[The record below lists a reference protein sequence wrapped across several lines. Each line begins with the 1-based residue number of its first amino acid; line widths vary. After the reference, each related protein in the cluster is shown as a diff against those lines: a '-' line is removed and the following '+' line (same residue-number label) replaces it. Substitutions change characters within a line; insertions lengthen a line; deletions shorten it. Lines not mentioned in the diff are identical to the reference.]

1 MLRRMVRCIV
11 IALLLLPLAARAQF
25 KGFPTEVHFP
35 SVTVGN
41 IPAGPE
47 ITGWIFRPPGPG
59 PFPAIILAHTCAGY
73 GSPVSSSSKANVWG
87 WRMAGWGYL
96 VLAPDSF
103 RPRGKSEVCRKP
115 GIVTPDM
122 RVADIA
128 GALDYL
134 ATRPDVIKGSIG
146 LIGHSHGGSTA
157 VRAVQNE
164 YRLAVRGLKGAV
176 AYYPGCSADRDRN
189 VGLPLLVLIGNDDDE
204 TLADWCRRLQAAG
217 FTRPKLADV
226 IYYPGVGHSF
236 DRAADDGAA
245 ADAEARTKAFFDRML
260 LNK

>member
-1 MLRRMVRCIV
+1 MVRCIT
-11 IALLLLPLAARAQF
+11 IALVLLLPLGARAQLQ
-25 KGFPTEVHFP
+25 GFPTEVRFP
-35 SVTVGN
+35 SVTVGS

-47 ITGWIFRPPGPG
+47 VTGWIFQLPGLG

-73 GSPVSSSSKANVWG
+73 GLHTASFTNVWG
-87 WRMAGWGYL
+87 WRLVSWGYL

-103 RPRGKSEVCRKP
+103 RPRGKSNVCRKP

-122 RVADIA
+122 RVADIG

-157 VRAVQNE
+157 LRSVQNE
-164 YRLAVRGLKGAV
+164 YRLAARGLKGAV

-217 FTRPKLADV
+217 FVRPKLVDV
-226 IYYPGVGHSF
+226 TYYPGAGHSF
-236 DRAADDGAA
+236 DLRAPDNGATADAA
-245 ADAEARTKAFFDRML
+245 ARTRAFFDKL
-260 LNK
+260 LLGK

>member
-1 MLRRMVRCIV
+1 MLCRMVRCIA
-11 IALLLLPLAARAQF
+11 IALFLLLPLAARAQLQ
-25 KGFPTEVHFP
+25 GLPTEVHFR
-35 SVTVGN
+35 SVAVGN

-47 ITGWIFRPPGPG
+47 ITGWIFHPPGPG

-73 GSPVSSSSKANVWG
+73 GSHIASFANVWG
-87 WRMAGWGYL
+87 RRLANWGYL

-103 RPRGKSEVCRKP
+103 RPRRKSEVCRKP

-134 ATRPDVIKGSIG
+134 ATRPDVIKGHIG

-157 VRAVQNE
+157 LRSVQNE
-164 YRLAVRGLKGAV
+164 YRLAARGLKGAV

-189 VGLPLLVLIGNDDDE
+189 VGLPLLILMGSDDDE

-217 FTRPKLADV
+217 FARPKLVDV
-226 IYYPGVGHSF
+226 TYYPGVGHSF
-236 DRAADDGAA
+236 DRVAGDGATV
-245 ADAEARTKAFFDRML
+245 DAEARTRAFFDKL
-260 LNK
+260 LLAK